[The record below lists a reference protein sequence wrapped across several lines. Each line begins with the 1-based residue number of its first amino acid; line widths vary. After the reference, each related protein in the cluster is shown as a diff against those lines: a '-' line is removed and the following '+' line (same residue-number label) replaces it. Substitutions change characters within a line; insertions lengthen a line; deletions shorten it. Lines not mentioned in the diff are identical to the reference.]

1 MPFRSPE
8 VSVDMR
14 GLSKLLWV
22 NKEDGSAMIEAG
34 MSGSELKKA
43 LEEQGVT
50 MGMEPDSLE
59 LSTLGGW
66 IATKASGMKRSRYG
80 NIEDMLL
87 EV

>member
-22 NKEDGSAMIEAG
+22 NEEDGSAMIEAG

-66 IATKASGMKRSRYG
+66 IATKASGMKRGRYG

-87 EV
+87 EA